1 MHRKQ
6 MKYCLMFILVIT
18 VTFSTIAAAAGSDSG
33 YILYTVLD
41 GDTLSEIAEKYHTS
55 AETIL
60 KENGISEEAVA
71 AGKVL
76 KIPASK
82 TGDNSGKSGITL
94 EVRDA
99 DIRDVLSTLAVILK
113 KNIIYTEESV
123 RVSFSVQN
131 VSAAKALEILTQSA
145 GMTSI
150 TDGNLILV
158 GSSANI
164 SQNFYTLLPITRFSL
179 NYLSPEQINEQID
192 RLGIPVQ
199 NIILD
204 STKKY
209 IWAQGT
215 PQALAKMR
223 ELVAALDREENVD
236 PVTQEPVKEF
246 TLTPIDLKYVE
257 SGVINTLIAQLEIPC
272 KTVVFET
279 NPWTIWVEADASAM
293 KDVLTLVSSVD
304 IAENKAPEVAEE
316 VTDTE
321 GEKEDKDGK
330 EDKGNKEDK
339 EEAIVD
345 TTRIEAK
352 KMKNI
357 TWSRLLPLIQ
367 DLDIPVKIIAID
379 SSGYNLWMR
388 GDQQSINLMNDL
400 INRLDNYFTR
410 DDVNFF
416 IHKLDY
422 LKASTAI
429 EKLNFIGMKDV
440 QAMSLNYPEFSR
452 EILIACPADRIT
464 DVKNVLKKLDVP
476 GEKVRAI
483 VDSSATSNGKS
494 RLEARRDL
502 IVQLTGISK
511 ESFQVSQNI
520 SKTYEPLYVLW
531 VEESPDNI
539 ALIRDVISSMDAGL
553 ESPEKEADDD

>member
-440 QAMSLNYPEFSR
+440 QAMSLNYPQFSK
-452 EILIACPADRIT
+452 EILITCPADRIT

>member
-1 MHRKQ
+1 MHRKK

-113 KNIIYTEESV
+113 KNIIYTEESI

-464 DVKNVLKKLDVP
+464 DVTNVLKKLDVP
-476 GEKVRAI
+476 GEKVRVI

>member
-1 MHRKQ
+1 
-6 MKYCLMFILVIT
+6 MFILAIT
-18 VTFSTIAAAAGSDSG
+18 LTFSTIAQAAGSDTE
-33 YILYTVLD
+33 YVLYTVLD
-41 GDTLSEIAEKYHTS
+41 GDTLSGIAEKYHTTVE
-55 AETIL
+55 AIL
-60 KENGISEEAVA
+60 KENGITEQSVT

-76 KIPASK
+76 KIPAPK
-82 TGDNSGKSGITL
+82 TGDNSEKSGVTL

-131 VSAAKALEILTQSA
+131 VSAAKVLEILTQSA

-150 TDGNLILV
+150 TDGNIILV

-179 NYLSPEQINEQID
+179 NYISPEQINEQVE

-223 ELVAALDREENVD
+223 ELVAALDREDNID
-236 PVTQEPVKEF
+236 PVTQEPIKEF

-257 SGVINTLIAQLEIPC
+257 SGVINTLITQLEIPC
-272 KTVVFET
+272 KTIVFET

-293 KDVLTLVSSVD
+293 KDVLTLVESVD

-357 TWSRLLPLIQ
+357 TGP
-367 DLDIPVKIIAID
+367 
-379 SSGYNLWMR
+379 GC
-388 GDQQSINLMNDL
+388 
-400 INRLDNYFTR
+400 
-410 DDVNFF
+410 
-416 IHKLDY
+416 
-422 LKASTAI
+422 
-429 EKLNFIGMKDV
+429 
-440 QAMSLNYPEFSR
+440 
-452 EILIACPADRIT
+452 CP
-464 DVKNVLKKLDVP
+464 
-476 GEKVRAI
+476 
-483 VDSSATSNGKS
+483 
-494 RLEARRDL
+494 
-502 IVQLTGISK
+502 
-511 ESFQVSQNI
+511 
-520 SKTYEPLYVLW
+520 
-531 VEESPDNI
+531 
-539 ALIRDVISSMDAGL
+539 
-553 ESPEKEADDD
+553 

>member
-1 MHRKQ
+1 

-440 QAMSLNYPEFSR
+440 QAMSLNYPQFSK
-452 EILIACPADRIT
+452 EILITCPADRIT